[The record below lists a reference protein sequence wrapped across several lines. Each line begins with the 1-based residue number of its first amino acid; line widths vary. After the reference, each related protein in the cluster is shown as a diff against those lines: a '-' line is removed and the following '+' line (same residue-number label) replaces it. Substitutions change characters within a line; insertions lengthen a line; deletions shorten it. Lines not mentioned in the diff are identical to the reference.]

1 MPHMMNNNDDIKKT
15 SVASVA
21 PCVNQSNPN
30 DKLVQQL
37 LKKLDEGSETILN
50 LRSLLTLKT
59 VELNELVHQLELI
72 DQVLMNVEN
81 GTEQIEIVLKDV
93 LVSKDQQDKLLNAE
107 ATLDSAIK
115 SACSLYSIDL
125 YSVNNKQSSPIK
137 TASMLKKIDGILNE
151 LDIES
156 TIDLS
161 TLIKKKHS
169 SASSM
174 DKIKQLG
181 SNIRKQ
187 VAIYQSY
194 TRNAPL
200 IIYGKEDIITIL
212 DREDHI
218 IASRKTVHTTPNKQQ
233 QPTEKPARIHC
244 SSTNTPKKRQSS
256 SPSSSSPI
264 KLRSK
269 STTNTTTT
277 TATAKS
283 TLQMISR
290 PTLTFMAKFRK
301 SRSELTSK
309 QHLNIKNKQILSNK
323 RRSLGSN
330 SIKSTQTAVNHQ
342 PKTHWRSPGHCEI
355 PNILGNAYLEPF
367 TISDRQLKHVNQLNH
382 HHQNQQP
389 QQHESGPKRPPWVPA
404 YNWTPSPLPPV
415 IRTDETAF
423 EKRLKKTLPKIHL
436 VSMPKTSYLS
446 CANGWIQCQWG
457 CGASASQKFK

>member
-1 MPHMMNNNDDIKKT
+1 MPHMINDDDDIKKT
-15 SVASVA
+15 SVV

-59 VELNELVHQLELI
+59 AELNELVHQLELI

-93 LVSKDQQDKLLNAE
+93 IVSKNQQDKLLDAE

-125 YSVNNKQSSPIK
+125 YSVNNKQPSPIK
-137 TASMLKKIDGILNE
+137 TASMLKKIAGILNE

-161 TLIKKKHS
+161 TLMKKKHT

-181 SNIRKQ
+181 SSIRKQ
-187 VAIYQSY
+187 CAVYQSY

-200 IIYGKEDIITIL
+200 IMYGKEDIISIL

-233 QPTEKPARIHC
+233 QQQQQQQPTEKPARMHC

-256 SPSSSSPI
+256 PSLSSPPV

-277 TATAKS
+277 TTAAKS

-290 PTLTFMAKFRK
+290 PTLTFMAKCK
-301 SRSELTSK
+301 
-309 QHLNIKNKQILSNK
+309 
-323 RRSLGSN
+323 
-330 SIKSTQTAVNHQ
+330 
-342 PKTHWRSPGHCEI
+342 
-355 PNILGNAYLEPF
+355 
-367 TISDRQLKHVNQLNH
+367 
-382 HHQNQQP
+382 
-389 QQHESGPKRPPWVPA
+389 
-404 YNWTPSPLPPV
+404 
-415 IRTDETAF
+415 
-423 EKRLKKTLPKIHL
+423 EKRTVNNGPGSTLRLRNMLAKRNPALKMMNEQMMIGST
-436 VSMPKTSYLS
+436 V
-446 CANGWIQCQWG
+446 C
-457 CGASASQKFK
+457 

>member
-1 MPHMMNNNDDIKKT
+1 MMNDNDDIRKT
-15 SVASVA
+15 SVA

-93 LVSKDQQDKLLNAE
+93 LVSKNQQDKLLNAE

-115 SACSLYSIDL
+115 TACSLYSIDL
-125 YSVNNKQSSPIK
+125 YSVNNKQPSPIK
-137 TASMLKKIDGILNE
+137 TTSMLKKIAGILSE

-156 TIDLS
+156 TIDLYKNDDIKVLQKAYMDLDLAKTIATSIKTDFKHRS
-161 TLIKKKHS
+161 TLMKKKHTS
-169 SASSM
+169 VSSM

-181 SNIRKQ
+181 SSIRKQ
-187 VAIYQSY
+187 FAVYQSY

-200 IIYGKEDIITIL
+200 IMYGKEDIITIL

-218 IASRKTVHTTPNKQQ
+218 IASRKMVHTTPNNQQ
-233 QPTEKPARIHC
+233 QQSTEKPARMHC

-256 SPSSSSPI
+256 ASSSSPI

-269 STTNTTTT
+269 STTNTTATT
-277 TATAKS
+277 TTTAKS

-290 PTLTFMAKFRK
+290 PTLTFMAKCK
-301 SRSELTSK
+301 E
-309 QHLNIKNKQILSNK
+309 K
-323 RRSLGSN
+323 R
-330 SIKSTQTAVNHQ
+330 AVNNG
-342 PKTHWRSPGHCEI
+342 PGSTLRLRNMLAKRN
-355 PNILGNAYLEPF
+355 PA
-367 TISDRQLKHVNQLNH
+367 LKMINEQMMIGSTV
-382 HHQNQQP
+382 
-389 QQHESGPKRPPWVPA
+389 
-404 YNWTPSPLPPV
+404 
-415 IRTDETAF
+415 
-423 EKRLKKTLPKIHL
+423 
-436 VSMPKTSYLS
+436 
-446 CANGWIQCQWG
+446 C
-457 CGASASQKFK
+457 